1 MPGHSVKNA
10 PAPALRSPESHVDL
24 VGVLFIVWGALTI
37 LIGASTLAL
46 GMAAA
51 SLISAAAQAGRGQF
65 AASLTA
71 ATFTLFALL
80 AIAWGAVHALVGVLV
95 RRRTPWTRLAAILL
109 GSVDLLLL
117 PYGTALGVYA
127 LWVLLREESKALF
140 DVRPAP
146 NV

>member
-1 MPGHSVKNA
+1 MPARGFHSPPV
-10 PAPALRSPESHVDL
+10 RSPESHVDL
-24 VGVLFIVWGALTI
+24 VGVLFMIWGALTI

-51 SLISAAAQAGRGQF
+51 SLISAAADSGRGQF

-71 ATFTLFALL
+71 ATFTVFALL
-80 AIAWGAVHALVGVLV
+80 AMVWGAGHVAVGTLV
-95 RRRTPWTRLAAILL
+95 RRRRHWSRLGAILL

-127 LWVLLREESKALF
+127 LWVLLHDDARRLF
-140 DVRPAP
+140 EPAP
-146 NV
+146 SI

>member
-1 MPGHSVKNA
+1 M
-10 PAPALRSPESHVDL
+10 
-24 VGVLFIVWGALTI
+24 VWGGLTI

-51 SLISAAAQAGRGQF
+51 ALISSAAQAGRGQF

-71 ATFTLFALL
+71 ATFTVLALL
-80 AIAWGAVHALVGVLV
+80 AVLWGASHLAVGVLV
-95 RRRTPWTRLAAILL
+95 RRRRHWSRLGAILL

-127 LWVLLREESKALF
+127 LWILLREDTRRLF
-140 DVRPAP
+140 DEPPAGTAAALKR
-146 NV
+146 